1 MRKVILIMAMMS
13 ILGGCG
19 DGGSSGGTGD
29 AATTEAR
36 ADSTLNPFFTE
47 WDGPFGTPPFG
58 EIELS
63 HYEPAFMRGMA
74 DHKAEITAIA
84 RGGDYPT
91 FANTIE
97 AIDRA
102 GSLLTRTGN
111 VFGAMNGTMT
121 NDEMQAIAK
130 NLAPLRSQH
139 RDEILLN
146 AELFARVDAVY
157 QQREDLELEREQQML
172 LKETWKRFV
181 RGGANLS
188 NPDKEK
194 LKALNE
200 ELSILSLQF
209 GENVLKETNKF
220 EMVIDSKED
229 LAGLSEASIT
239 AAAETAAK
247 RGHEGK
253 WVFTLHKPSLIPFL
267 QYSTKRDLRE
277 KMFKGYTNVG
287 DNGDELDN
295 NTILARMASLR
306 VERANLLGFPSHA
319 HYILD
324 DNMAKNPENVYELLE
339 KLWTPALERAKGEAA
354 DFQTMINK
362 ENKKADR
369 FQLAAWD
376 WWFYA
381 EKVKKARYDLDE
393 AMVRPYFEL
402 ENVRT
407 GLFDTVNKLFGITF
421 TERHDIPVYQEDV
434 KVYEVKEAD
443 GSTVAIWFSDYF
455 PRDSKR
461 GGAWMSAFRKEYYD
475 GNERVIPIIYNVGNF
490 TKPTADTPA
499 LLSADEVGTMFHEF
513 GHALHG
519 MLSDCRYESLS
530 GTSVSRDF
538 VEMPSQVMENWAF
551 EPEVLATY
559 AKHYQTGEVIP
570 AELVEKL
577 EKSKHFNQGF
587 ATTEYLAACFLDM
600 DWHTIETAEEKDP
613 EVFENESMGRIG
625 LIDEIVS
632 RYRSPYFRHVFAGG
646 YSSGYYSYVWAEVL
660 DADAFEAFRETGD
673 IFDPATAKSLRDNIL
688 SRGGSEESM
697 TLYLQFRGKEP
708 EIGPL
713 LKRKGLD

>member
-1 MRKVILIMAMMS
+1 MRKVILIMALMS

-19 DGGSSGGTGD
+19 DYGSSDGTGD
-29 AATTEAR
+29 TTVSKAK
-36 ADSTLNPFFTE
+36 ADSTQNPFFTE
-47 WDGPFGTPPFG
+47 WDGPFGTPPFDK
-58 EIELS
+58 IELA
-63 HYEPAFMRGMA
+63 HYEPAFLRGMA
-74 DHKAEITAIA
+74 EHNEEIAVIA
-84 RGGDYPT
+84 RGADFPT
-91 FANTIE
+91 YANTIE
-97 AIDRA
+97 AMDRA
-102 GSLLTRTGN
+102 GSLLTKTGN

-121 NDEMQAIAK
+121 NEEMQAIAK
-130 NLAPLRSQH
+130 RLAPLRSQH

-157 QQREDLELEREQQML
+157 QQREKLELEREQQIL

-220 EMVIDSKED
+220 EMVIDKEED

-239 AAAETAAK
+239 AAAETAIK
-247 RGHEGK
+247 KGHEGK

-267 QYSTKRDLRE
+267 QYSTKRALRE

-295 NTILARMASLR
+295 NAILARMASLR
-306 VERANLLGFPSHA
+306 VERANLLGFTSHA
-319 HYILD
+319 HYVLD
-324 DNMAKNPENVYELLE
+324 DNMAKTPGNVYELLE
-339 KLWTPALERAKGEAA
+339 KLWTPALKRAKGEAA
-354 DFQTMINK
+354 DFQAMINK

-381 EKVKKARYDLDE
+381 EKVKKAKYDLDE

-407 GLFDTVNKLFGITF
+407 GLFDTVNKLWGITF
-421 TERHDIPVYQEDV
+421 HERHDISVYQEDV

-455 PRDSKR
+455 PRESKR
-461 GGAWMSAFRKEYYD
+461 GGAWMSSFRKQYYD
-475 GNERVIPIIYNVGNF
+475 GSERVIPIIYNVGNF

-513 GHALHG
+513 GHALH
-519 MLSDCRYESLS
+519 
-530 GTSVSRDF
+530 
-538 VEMPSQVMENWAF
+538 
-551 EPEVLATY
+551 
-559 AKHYQTGEVIP
+559 
-570 AELVEKL
+570 
-577 EKSKHFNQGF
+577 
-587 ATTEYLAACFLDM
+587 ACFR
-600 DWHTIETAEEKDP
+600 TA
-613 EVFENESMGRIG
+613 
-625 LIDEIVS
+625 
-632 RYRSPYFRHVFAGG
+632 
-646 YSSGYYSYVWAEVL
+646 
-660 DADAFEAFRETGD
+660 
-673 IFDPATAKSLRDNIL
+673 ATNR
-688 SRGGSEESM
+688 
-697 TLYLQFRGKEP
+697 
-708 EIGPL
+708 
-713 LKRKGLD
+713 

>member
-1 MRKVILIMAMMS
+1 MRKVLLIMAMMS

-19 DGGSSGGTGD
+19 DYGSGD
-29 AATTEAR
+29 ETSDTTVSKAQV
-36 ADSTLNPFFTE
+36 DSTQNPFFTE
-47 WDGPFGTPPFG
+47 WDGPFGTPPFDR
-58 EIELS
+58 IELA

-74 DHKAEITAIA
+74 EHNEEIAAIA
-84 RGGDYPT
+84 RGAEFPT
-91 FANTIE
+91 YANTIE
-97 AIDRA
+97 AMDRA
-102 GSLLTRTGN
+102 GALLTRTGN
-111 VFGAMNGTMT
+111 VFGAMSGTMT

-130 NLAPLRSQH
+130 RMAPLRSQH

-157 QQREDLELEREQQML
+157 QQREKLELEREQQIL

-220 EMVIDSKED
+220 EMVIDNEKD
-229 LAGLSEASIT
+229 LDGLSEASIT
-239 AAAETAAK
+239 AAAETAVK

-267 QYSTKRDLRE
+267 QYSTKRALRE
-277 KMFKGYTNVG
+277 KLFTGYTNVG

-295 NTILARMASLR
+295 NAILARMASLR
-306 VERANLLGFPSHA
+306 VGRANLLGFTSHA
-319 HYILD
+319 HYVLD
-324 DNMAKNPENVYELLE
+324 DNMAKTPENVYELLE
-339 KLWTPALERAKGEAA
+339 KLWTPALARAKGEAA
-354 DFQTMINK
+354 DFQAMINK

-381 EKVKKARYDLDE
+381 EKVKKAKYDLDE

-407 GLFDTVNKLFGITF
+407 GLFDTVNKLWGITF
-421 TERHDIPVYQEDV
+421 HERHDIAVYQEDV

-455 PRDSKR
+455 PRESKR
-461 GGAWMSAFRKEYYD
+461 GGAWMSSFRKQYYD
-475 GNERVIPIIYNVGNF
+475 GDERIIPIIYNVGNF
-490 TKPTADTPA
+490 TKPTSDTPA

-519 MLSDCRYESLS
+519 MLSDCRYQSLS

-559 AKHYQTGEVIP
+559 AKHHQTGEVIP

-587 ATTEYLAACFLDM
+587 STTEYLAACFLDL
-600 DWHTIETAEEKDP
+600 DWHTLETTEEKDTDA
-613 EVFENESMGRIG
+613 FELESMGRIG

-660 DADAFEAFRETGD
+660 DADAFQAFKETGD
-673 IFDPATAKSLRDNIL
+673 IFDPATAKSFRDNIL

-713 LKRKGLD
+713 LARKGLD